1 MVKVD
6 KAYLTLRDTYCAYKE
21 YGVSLGWEG
30 MEEVE
35 SHNEFWKVVEIDK
48 GKAGMKC
55 QRSFG
60 HPSGQCHMNFVKKK
74 LDRVGFSDDDR
85 NPRP

>member
-1 MVKVD
+1 MILIARIKSMLHLWAKKD
-6 KAYLTLRDTYCAYKE
+6 EK
-21 YGVSLGWEG
+21 
-30 MEEVE
+30 VE

-48 GKAGMKC
+48 GKAGLKC

-60 HPSGQCHMNFVKKK
+60 HLSGQCHMNFVKKQNK
-74 LDRVGFSDDDR
+74 LDCVGFSDDDR